1 MSYLTKL
8 EFNALDISCKNYS
21 SWILDAE
28 IHLDAM
34 GLSTTIKN
42 NNDSSTQDRAKA
54 MIFLRHHLHQA
65 LKMEY
70 LTIKDPYVL
79 WSSLYERY
87 GHLRSVILPNARSKW
102 NTLRLQDFKSVHEYN
117 SVLYIVN
124 S

>member
-1 MSYLTKL
+1 
-8 EFNALDISCKNYS
+8 
-21 SWILDAE
+21 
-28 IHLDAM
+28 M

-65 LKMEY
+65 LKTEY

-87 GHLRSVILPNARSKW
+87 GHLKSVILPNARNEW
-102 NTLRLQDFKSVHEYN
+102 NALRLQDFKLVHEYN
-117 SVLYIVN
+117 FALYIITSQLKLRVEN
-124 S
+124 ITDEDMLEKNIYNISCFQATTI